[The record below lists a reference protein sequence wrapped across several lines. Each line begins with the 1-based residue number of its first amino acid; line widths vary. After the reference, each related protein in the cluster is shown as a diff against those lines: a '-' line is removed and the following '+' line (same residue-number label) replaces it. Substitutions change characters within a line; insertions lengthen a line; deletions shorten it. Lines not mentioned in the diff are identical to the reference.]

1 MATGK
6 NRINISTSKE
16 VTAVIERLAK
26 RDEVPVATKARQLIE
41 QALQIEE
48 DDVLNAI
55 VSKRD
60 KKGAHYIPHNAV
72 WK

>member
-1 MATGK
+1 MATEK
-6 NRINISTSKE
+6 NRINISVSKE
-16 VTAVIERLAK
+16 ITAVIEKLAR
-26 RDEVPVATKARQLIE
+26 RDEVPVATKARQLVE

-55 VSKRD
+55 ASGRD
-60 KKGAHYIPHNAV
+60 KKDARYIPHNEA